1 MKTDRRYFTITSN
14 GTPAAVAPVA
24 ADDDPSAEEQSG
36 SHWNLAEWHGKKLV
50 DRDGD
55 KIGKLEEVYVDVES
69 DEPMFGTVKEG
80 HFGRHLTFVP
90 LHGITIGPDY
100 LQVAVSR
107 EQIKDAPNLE
117 VQGGEL
123 AQEDE
128 SDLYHHYKLN
138 YTPPETE
145 SGRRLARR

>member
-1 MKTDRRYFTITSN
+1 MKTEGTHMTITSN
-14 GTPAAVAPVA
+14 GTPAAVAPVS
-24 ADDDPSAEEQSG
+24 ADDDPSAEELSG
-36 SHWNLAEWHGKKLV
+36 LRRNLAEWHGKKLI
-50 DRDGD
+50 DRDGE

-90 LHGITIGPDY
+90 LRGITIGPDY

-107 EQIKDAPNLE
+107 EQVKDAPNLE
-117 VQGGEL
+117 LQGAEL
-123 AQEDE
+123 AQGDE